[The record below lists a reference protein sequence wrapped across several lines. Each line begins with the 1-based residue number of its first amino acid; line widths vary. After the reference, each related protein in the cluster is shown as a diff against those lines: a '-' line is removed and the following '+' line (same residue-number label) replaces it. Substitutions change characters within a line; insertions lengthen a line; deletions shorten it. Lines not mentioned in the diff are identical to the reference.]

1 MATLN
6 GPFGFH
12 DVDVV
17 FACCVLGGRVTW
29 HHSTVGPHDLIKH
42 EVEPSA
48 VLRLHSAA
56 GSTPCSPVASGF
68 AVSLYCHALAA
79 SGFGPPASAVMPRLY
94 FYVSS
99 RGYNCATPSRRIVEH
114 ANGT

>member
-6 GPFGFH
+6 GPFRFH

-17 FACCVLGGRVTW
+17 FACCVHGGRVRW

-48 VLRLHSAA
+48 VLRLHSGA
-56 GSTPCSPVASGF
+56 GSTVFPRGQRIRGVPVLPRSG
-68 AVSLYCHALAA
+68 
-79 SGFGPPASAVMPRLY
+79 
-94 FYVSS
+94 
-99 RGYNCATPSRRIVEH
+99 RIRV
-114 ANGT
+114 